1 MITKH
6 MSRRDRLLIIPVV
19 ALIVAQIFFD
29 LKIPEYMQSMTYAL
43 QTGTTLDAI
52 SRDGVGMIVCALLS
66 LVASLSAGTIIAFI
80 AASFGRT
87 LRHEIYSKSQGLSAD
102 DIATLTVASLITRTT
117 GDIKE
122 VQVFVS
128 TALQTVIKAPILA
141 VWAIA
146 KISGG
151 GWQWTVATA
160 GCVVFLVAAISL
172 ITYLSIKYFDRAQK
186 LTDSL
191 NSETRESVLGSKV
204 VRAYNAEEFQC
215 QKFEKA
221 SNEMLDNYMGL
232 FHVRFPLFMLPSVV
246 SNFLT
251 ASIYWIGA
259 VLISSAS
266 GAGEQ
271 MVLFSDM
278 IAFSSYG
285 LQVLNAFVMI
295 ADFIRDYPRVIVS
308 VRRVEEVLE
317 FEPSIAYVASA
328 PSAGSPRVQF
338 ENVSFRYPGT
348 TRDALSGV
356 SFCVEPGRTLG
367 IIGQTG
373 CGKSTVAKLLQRSYD
388 ADEGRIQIGGIAVA
402 DYPRS
407 MLKSRMAYVPQ
418 ETKLFSGT
426 VRENVNFGDT
436 EDQRTDEDVWRAL
449 EDAQAADFVR
459 AMPEGLDTVISQHG
473 RELSGGQ
480 RQRLSIAR
488 ALCRRSE
495 ILILDDSFSALDMA
509 TESRLVSAIREG
521 MPGTTKIIIS
531 QRVRSIISADSILV
545 LDEGR
550 VAGYG
555 DHETLMR
562 TCPKYAGI
570 VSTQMEARRWR
581 SRCVWKG

>member
-1 MITKH
+1 
-6 MSRRDRLLIIPVV
+6 
-19 ALIVAQIFFD
+19 
-29 LKIPEYMQSMTYAL
+29 
-43 QTGTTLDAI
+43 
-52 SRDGVGMIVCALLS
+52 
-66 LVASLSAGTIIAFI
+66 
-80 AASFGRT
+80 
-87 LRHEIYSKSQGLSAD
+87 
-102 DIATLTVASLITRTT
+102 
-117 GDIKE
+117 
-122 VQVFVS
+122 
-128 TALQTVIKAPILA
+128 
-141 VWAIA
+141 
-146 KISGG
+146 
-151 GWQWTVATA
+151 
-160 GCVVFLVAAISL
+160 
-172 ITYLSIKYFDRAQK
+172 
-186 LTDSL
+186 
-191 NSETRESVLGSKV
+191 
-204 VRAYNAEEFQC
+204 
-215 QKFEKA
+215 
-221 SNEMLDNYMGL
+221 
-232 FHVRFPLFMLPSVV
+232 
-246 SNFLT
+246 
-251 ASIYWIGA
+251 
-259 VLISSAS
+259 
-266 GAGEQ
+266 
-271 MVLFSDM
+271 M

>member
-221 SNEMLDNYMGL
+221 SNDMLDNYMGL

>member
-1 MITKH
+1 MITKY

-128 TALQTVIKAPILA
+128 TALQTVIKAPILS

-160 GCVVFLVAAISL
+160 GCVIFLVAAISL

-221 SNEMLDNYMGL
+221 SNDMLDNYMGL

-308 VRRVEEVLE
+308 VRRVEEVLG
-317 FEPSIAYVASA
+317 FEPSIAYVSSV

-348 TRDALSGV
+348 TRDALSEV
-356 SFCVEPGRTLG
+356 SFCVEPGSTLG

-388 ADEGRIQIGGIAVA
+388 ADGGSIEIGGVAVS

-418 ETKLFSGT
+418 EAKLFSGT

-436 EDQRTDEDVWRAL
+436 EDQRTDEDVWKAL

-509 TESRLVSAIREG
+509 TESRLVSAVREG

-531 QRVRSIISADSILV
+531 QRVRSIISADRILV

-570 VSTQMEARRWR
+570 VSTQMEARRWPY
-581 SRCVWKG
+581 RCVLKG